1 MAHGSFG
8 SRHGQFRSHAARFLI
23 PSRTLG
29 FSNETLKPGGPLY
42 LKPQADSDQLVLRSV
57 VASDDLTLNPSGAT
71 RDSTLTL
78 SRKAAVRKLW
88 NVTAVELAF

>member
-1 MAHGSFG
+1 MLSFRAECRNMAHGSFG

-42 LKPQADSDQLVLRSV
+42 LKPQADSDQLVCEVS
-57 VASDDLTLNPSGAT
+57 
-71 RDSTLTL
+71 
-78 SRKAAVRKLW
+78 
-88 NVTAVELAF
+88 